1 MAQSAIERVPAE
13 QSEWNLRCE
22 LAAAYRIF
30 AHWGWDDLVF
40 THLSV
45 RVPGDDHRFLL
56 NPFNLAFEEI
66 TASSLVKVDEDGR
79 PVDDADA
86 LTNPAGFLIHSAVH
100 MSRPDAACIMHLHTL
115 AGQAVSCLA
124 DGLASLCQTA
134 MIAGSGGVA
143 YHEFEGIARDLD
155 ERARIAADLGDAHV
169 LILRNHGTL
178 TTGRSVGEAFLRMYF
193 LERACQVQMG
203 LAAAS
208 SAIHEAPAGMR
219 EFVAAQ
225 TQRDFTAAA
234 SLAWPAAYRKIERLF
249 PETFR

>member
-1 MAQSAIERVPAE
+1 MADTAMKKISSE
-13 QSEWNLRCE
+13 QQEWQLRCE

-45 RVPGDDHRFLL
+45 RLPGDDHRFLL

-66 TASSLVKVDEDGR
+66 TASSLVTVDVDGQ
-79 PVDDADA
+79 PVDTEA

-100 MSRPDAACIMHLHTL
+100 MSRPDAACVMHLHTM

-124 DGLASLCQTA
+124 DGLAPLCQTA

-155 ERARIAADLGDAHV
+155 ERTRIAADLKDAQV

-178 TTGRSVGEAFLRMYF
+178 TTGNSVGEAFLRMYF
-193 LERACQVQMG
+193 LERACQVQMSLVG
-203 LAAAS
+203 AG
-208 SAIHEAPAGMR
+208 AIHDAPAGMQA
-219 EFVAAQ
+219 FVSTQ
-225 TQRDFTAAA
+225 TERDFSAAT
-234 SLAWPAAYRKIERLF
+234 SLAWPAAYRKIERLY
-249 PETFR
+249 PETFH